1 MSETISVHNM
11 FSLGLS
17 LNFHVLNN
25 QSSYCGL
32 VNAKIRASDKDLPV
46 CPTHY
51 YMHTEFSNLPMTLQH
66 SHSLP
71 ARLNW
76 MASLRGR
83 TQPRKRQN
91 VGRLL
96 CSLPPTGS
104 LGRHRPDQPYFTV
117 GRLCPPQYSSTPN
130 EFLDLTTAET

>member
-1 MSETISVHNM
+1 M
-11 FSLGLS
+11 
-17 LNFHVLNN
+17 NN

-83 TQPRKRQN
+83 TQPRKRRN
-91 VGRLL
+91 VGCYAAFRQRVASDAATARWINQIEAKVQQDCFVHL
-96 CSLPPTGS
+96 CTFSRWMRTVLIVSVQSLYRS
-104 LGRHRPDQPYFTV
+104 I
-117 GRLCPPQYSSTPN
+117 YSP
-130 EFLDLTTAET
+130 L